1 MAITF
6 LRFDPNANADDPGL
20 PARYDEARAR
30 SGDNLSAELR
40 DSGGQATALEVDL
53 AHAEAIPGL
62 FDHAEATLGPVEIL
76 VHNASSWLADTFVP
90 EAPDAFERKHEPVS
104 AAAHDHQFAV
114 DARAGAAL
122 LSEYARR
129 HVARNA
135 SWGRIIA
142 MTSGGRDGFPGEVSY
157 GAAKAALESYVMS
170 ASRELGPF
178 GVTANI
184 VYPPATDT
192 GWVTE
197 AVERSVLA
205 TSPLRHVGQPDQVAE
220 VVVFLASQQAR
231 YVTTNVV
238 RMH

>member
-1 MAITF
+1 
-6 LRFDPNANADDPGL
+6 
-20 PARYDEARAR
+20 
-30 SGDNLSAELR
+30 
-40 DSGGQATALEVDL
+40 
-53 AHAEAIPGL
+53 
-62 FDHAEATLGPVEIL
+62 
-76 VHNASSWLADTFVP
+76 
-90 EAPDAFERKHEPVS
+90 
-104 AAAHDHQFAV
+104 
-114 DARAGAAL
+114 
-122 LSEYARR
+122 
-129 HVARNA
+129 
-135 SWGRIIA
+135 
-142 MTSGGRDGFPGEVSY
+142 MTSGGPGGFPGEVSY

-197 AVERSVLA
+197 SVEQSVLA

-231 YVTTNVV
+231 YVTSNVV